1 MITEKDAW
9 RITDACREVLDI
21 DYIGSVVELLHNLIK
36 EQEDSEENRA
46 APDDKAVSDEVTFI
60 PIDVDSRNQT
70 DRFKCSGCGCSIQF
84 PYYQSLDDIIDYS
97 YCPYCGK
104 RVKDNQQY
112 TKW

>member
-1 MITEKDAW
+1 MVTEKDAW
-9 RITDACREVLDI
+9 RIVDACREVLDI
-21 DYIGSVVELLHNLIK
+21 DSIGSVVELLHNFTK
-36 EQEDSEENRA
+36 EQEDSEKNKTTSDDRA
-46 APDDKAVSDEVTFI
+46 TSDEVKFI

-84 PYYQSLDDIIDYS
+84 PYYQSVDDILDYS

-112 TKW
+112 AKW